1 MTRWIYIFI
10 ATGGY
15 TGYSPIAPGT
25 VGSLVGVVLYWVIK
39 DEDPAVYLFIA
50 SSLFFAGIYV
60 SDRAEKLLGIRDS
73 PKIVIDEVVC
83 YLYAMFLL
91 PAELKYIA
99 GGFII
104 FRLIDIL
111 KPFPIRLIERKFS
124 GGFGIMVDD
133 FLAAVY
139 TNLVLQIA
147 RIVQGY

>member
-1 MTRWIYIFI
+1 MAGRIYIFI

-15 TGYSPIAPGT
+15 AGYSPIAPGT

-39 DEDPAVYLFIA
+39 DESPAVYLSIA
-50 SSLFFAGIYV
+50 LSLFFAGIYV
-60 SDRAEKLLGIRDS
+60 SNKAEKLLGIRDS
-73 PKIVIDEVVC
+73 PKIVIDEVVG
-83 YLYAMFLL
+83 YLYSMFLL
-91 PAELKYIA
+91 PAEFKYIA

-111 KPFPIRLIERKFS
+111 KPYPIRLIERKFS

-139 TNLVLQIA
+139 TNLILQIA